1 MKRPSTDSDSV
12 LTSPIGP
19 LQDDTA
25 DRFLDY
31 FNAGLRQR
39 GGFSRGEAAVGEDG
53 IFRATLRTS
62 FPLDD
67 TEVGLPLSWTIER
80 APDGTIDQLLV
91 EVGETSLSEAKWH
104 RVAEAFVREV
114 LSAAL
119 AEDLKQFFIR
129 RPYVYIGAAL
139 DGEYWL
145 PGFRVAPAV
154 PDDECPTAV
163 NFERVLYLDLKVDAI
178 DEMHAFQIAEERAR
192 KYSARLDLL
201 LGLGLSRPSSE
212 QVWILTD
219 AGEQRRYQRGF
230 ADGSTVLPSLPKK
243 GTEGQLGKY
252 EGTVRKLRG
261 LGGRTVK
268 CPQEIRKVL
277 RAVEKGDYRTR
288 EAFDGCARLVQVGL
302 VLGRRYPS
310 VQLAFLVGAVE
321 AICQATGDYAG
332 FSDFVRRRTA
342 KSVSDELLDFIYGN
356 VRSAV
361 FHGGQFPLGDYG
373 KLFTELTDSATM
385 ASQERGRSGWA
396 LLRMAINDWV
406 LSLVPDQASP

>member
-1 MKRPSTDSDSV
+1 MARPSTDTNSM
-12 LTSPIGP
+12 LTIPVGS
-19 LQDDTA
+19 LRDETA

-53 IFRATLRTS
+53 NFRATLRTS
-62 FPLDD
+62 FPLEG
-67 TEVGLPLSWTIER
+67 TEDGLPLSWTIER
-80 APDGTIDQLLV
+80 TPDGTIDQLLV
-91 EVGETSLSEAKWH
+91 EVGETSLNEDRWH

-119 AEDLKQFFIR
+119 SEDLKRFFVR
-129 RPYVYIGAAL
+129 RPFVYIGAAL

-154 PDDECPTAV
+154 IDDECPKAV
-163 NFERVLYLDLKVDAI
+163 NFERVLYIDLKVHAI
-178 DEMHAFQIAEERAR
+178 DQIHALQIAEERSR

-201 LGLGLSRPSSE
+201 LGLGLSRPNSE
-212 QVWILTD
+212 QVWIVTD

-230 ADGSTVLPSLPKK
+230 ADTWTVLPSFPKK
-243 GTEGQLGKY
+243 GTEGQPGKY
-252 EGTVRKLRG
+252 EGTIRRLRG
-261 LGGRTVK
+261 YGGRTVK

-277 RAVEKGDYRTR
+277 RAVEKGDYKTR

-321 AICQATGDYAG
+321 AICQATGAYPG
-332 FSDFVRRRTA
+332 FSSFVRRHTER
-342 KSVSDELLDFIYGN
+342 SVSDEQLDFIYG
-356 VRSAV
+356 
-361 FHGGQFPLGDYG
+361 
-373 KLFTELTDSATM
+373 
-385 ASQERGRSGWA
+385 
-396 LLRMAINDWV
+396 
-406 LSLVPDQASP
+406 